1 MIENDISE
9 NNFSVSKIFPAPGR
23 ICKSCKLCGVGC
35 RCLKS
40 LSIFLYSEVWQI
52 SSLFFF
58 FFFRHDNVVF
68 HSSRKDGDKSKPIL
82 DTIVVIQATIG
93 CPFSFELDAKYSN
106 ICQNLLIHSAVFVV
120 IRNTPIFGSPL
131 FIPF

>member
-1 MIENDISE
+1 MTFLKIISQSPKYFQLQE
-9 NNFSVSKIFPAPGR
+9 ESAKVVSSVVLAVDVSNLYQFSCIQKFD
-23 ICKSCKLCGVGC
+23 KSVVY
-35 RCLKS
+35 
-40 LSIFLYSEVWQI
+40 F
-52 SSLFFF
+52 FFF

-120 IRNTPIFGSPL
+120 IRNTPIYGSPL